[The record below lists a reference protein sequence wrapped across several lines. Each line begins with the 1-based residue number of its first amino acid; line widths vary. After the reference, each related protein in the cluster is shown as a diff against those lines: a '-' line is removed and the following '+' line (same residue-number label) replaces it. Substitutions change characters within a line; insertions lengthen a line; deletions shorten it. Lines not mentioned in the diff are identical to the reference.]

1 MIDATATRG
10 LRTTATDEEQ
20 DMTELRDTDG
30 EMLLTPGEVAQI
42 FRVNPKTVSRWA
54 RAGKIST
61 IRTLGG
67 HRRFRAGDV
76 EALVAA
82 TEETSVLG

>member
-1 MIDATATRG
+1 MTEN
-10 LRTTATDEEQ
+10 EEFE
-20 DMTELRDTDG
+20 MTELQTMDG
-30 EMLLTPGEVAQI
+30 EALLTPGEVAQI

-82 TEETSVLG
+82 TEEASVLG

>member
-1 MIDATATRG
+1 
-10 LRTTATDEEQ
+10 
-20 DMTELRDTDG
+20 MTESQTLDA
-30 EMLLTPGEVAQI
+30 EALLTPGEVAQI

-82 TEETSVLG
+82 TEEASVLG

>member
-1 MIDATATRG
+1 M
-10 LRTTATDEEQ
+10 TTNEEHE
-20 DMTELRDTDG
+20 MTELQTLDAET
-30 EMLLTPGEVAQI
+30 LLTPGEVAQI

-67 HRRFRAGDV
+67 HRRFRVGDV

-82 TEETSVLG
+82 TEEASLLG

>member
-1 MIDATATRG
+1 M
-10 LRTTATDEEQ
+10 TTNEECE
-20 DMTELRDTDG
+20 MTELQTLDA
-30 EMLLTPGEVAQI
+30 EALLTPGEVAQI

-82 TEETSVLG
+82 TEEASVLG